1 MNNLFEQMKTEGHE
15 QVLFC
20 SDRASGLQAIIAIHN
35 TRLGPALG
43 GCRMWLYP
51 DAEAALTDALR
62 LSRAMTYKAAMA
74 DLPLGGGKSV
84 IWGDA
89 KKDKSE
95 AKLIAFAKQVA
106 SLGGRY
112 IVAEDVGI
120 GLADIDRMHQVM
132 PHAAGLPEE
141 KGGSGDPSPAT
152 AYGVFCGMRA
162 ALEERF
168 GEGSFQGRKIA
179 IQGIGKVGYALAV
192 LLHKAGAKLAVCD
205 MDPERVA
212 AICKVTG
219 ADPFL
224 GHEIY
229 RVECDIFAPCALGGF
244 INERTVPRLSC
255 AIVAG
260 AANNQLEN
268 AKAAVLLKEHNIL
281 YTPDYVLNAG
291 GLINIAEELN
301 GYSKERAYKKI
312 EAIYDRLKEVFA
324 LAKKES
330 ILPSEAADRLAEARL
345 AGGKRG

>member
-1 MNNLFEQMKTEGHE
+1 MNLFEQMGMEGHE

-20 SDRASGLQAIIAIHN
+20 ADQASGLQAIVAVHS

-43 GCRMWLYP
+43 GCRMWPYP
-51 DAEAALTDALR
+51 NFDAALTDVLR
-62 LSRAMTYKAAMA
+62 LSKAMTYKAAMA

-84 IWGDA
+84 IWGDP
-89 KKDKSE
+89 KKDKTE
-95 AKLIAFAKQVA
+95 EKLIAFAKQVA

-120 GLADIDRMHQVM
+120 GLSDIERIHRIM

-141 KGGSGDPSPAT
+141 QGGSGDPSPAT

-168 GEGSFQGRKIA
+168 GDGSFQGRKVA
-179 IQGIGKVGYALAV
+179 IQGIGKVGYALAL
-192 LLHKAGAKLAVCD
+192 LLHQAGAKLAVCD
-205 MDPERVA
+205 MDPERVMM
-212 AICKVTG
+212 ICKVTG

-229 RVECDIFAPCALGGF
+229 RVDCDIFSPCALGGF
-244 INERTVPRLSC
+244 MNERTIPRLSC

-268 AKAAVLLKEHNIL
+268 AKAAVLLRDHNIL

-291 GLINIAEELN
+291 GLINIAEELK
-301 GYSKERAYKKI
+301 GYSKEQAYKKI
-312 EAIYDRLKEVFA
+312 EGIYNRLKEVFA
-324 LAKKES
+324 FAKKES
-330 ILPSEAADRLAEARL
+330 LLPSEAADRLAEARL
-345 AGGKRG
+345 GRRSG

>member
-1 MNNLFEQMKTEGHE
+1 MNLFEQMGTEGHE
-15 QVLFC
+15 QLLFC
-20 SDRASGLQAIIAIHN
+20 ADRASGLQAIIAVHN

-43 GCRMWLYP
+43 GCRMWAYP
-51 DAEAALTDALR
+51 SFDAALADVLR
-62 LSRAMTYKAAMA
+62 LSRAMSYKAAMA

-84 IWGDA
+84 IWGDP
-89 KKDKSE
+89 KKEKSE
-95 AKLIAFAKQVA
+95 AKLVAFANQVA

-120 GLADIDRMHQVM
+120 GLSDVERMHQVM
-132 PHAAGLPEE
+132 PYAAGLPEE

-168 GEGSFQGRKIA
+168 GDGSFEGRRIA
-179 IQGIGKVGYALAV
+179 IQGIGKVGYALAL

-212 AICKVTG
+212 MICKVTG

-229 RVECDIFAPCALGGF
+229 RVDCDIFAPCALGGF
-244 INERTVPRLSC
+244 MNERTIPRLSC

-268 AKAAVLLKEHNIL
+268 PKAAILLKEREIL

-291 GLINIAEELN
+291 GLINIAEELK
-301 GYSKERAYKKI
+301 GYSKEGAYKKI
-312 EAIYDRLKEVFA
+312 EGIYPRLKEVFGF
-324 LAKKES
+324 AKKES
-330 ILPSEAADRLAEARL
+330 LLPSEAADRLAEAKL
-345 AGGKRG
+345 AGRKG

>member
-1 MNNLFEQMKTEGHE
+1 MNLFEQMKTDGHE
-15 QVLFC
+15 QILFC
-20 SDRASGLQAIIAIHN
+20 SDPASGLQAIIAIHD

-43 GCRMWLYP
+43 GCRMWHYP
-51 DAEAALTDALR
+51 NFDAALTDVLR
-62 LSRAMTYKAAMA
+62 LSKAMTYKAAMA

-84 IWGDA
+84 IWGDS
-89 KKDKSE
+89 KKEKSE

-120 GLADIDRMHQVM
+120 GLADIERMHEVM

-141 KGGSGDPSPAT
+141 KGGSGDTSPAT

-168 GEGSFQGRKIA
+168 GDGSFQGRKIA
-179 IQGIGKVGYALAV
+179 IQGIGKVGYALAL
-192 LLHKAGAKLAVCD
+192 LLHKAGAKIAVCD

-219 ADPFL
+219 ADPYL

-229 RVECDIFAPCALGGF
+229 RVECDIFAPCAMGGF
-244 INERTVPRLSC
+244 MNERTIPRLSC
-255 AIVAG
+255 EIVAG

-268 AKAAVLLKEHNIL
+268 AKAAMLLKDRNIL

-291 GLINIAEELN
+291 GLINIAEELH
-301 GYSKERAYKKI
+301 GYSKERATKKI
-312 EAIYDRLKEVFA
+312 ESIYDRLKEVFA
-324 LAKKES
+324 LAQKES
-330 ILPSEAADRLAEARL
+330 ILPSEAADRLAESRL
-345 AGGKRG
+345 ARGKRR

>member
-1 MNNLFEQMKTEGHE
+1 MNLFEQMKTDGHE
-15 QVLFC
+15 QILFC
-20 SDRASGLQAIIAIHN
+20 SDPASGLQAIIAIHD

-43 GCRMWLYP
+43 GCRMWPYP
-51 DAEAALTDALR
+51 NFDAALTDVLR
-62 LSRAMTYKAAMA
+62 LSKAMTYKAAMA

-84 IWGDA
+84 IWGDS
-89 KKDKSE
+89 KKEKSE

-120 GLADIDRMHQVM
+120 GLADIERMHEVM

-168 GEGSFQGRKIA
+168 GDGSFQGRKIA
-179 IQGIGKVGYALAV
+179 IQGIGKVGYALAL
-192 LLHKAGAKLAVCD
+192 LLHKAGAKIAVCD

-219 ADPFL
+219 ADPYL

-229 RVECDIFAPCALGGF
+229 RVECDIFAPCAMGGF
-244 INERTVPRLSC
+244 MNERTIPRLSC
-255 AIVAG
+255 EIVAG

-268 AKAAVLLKEHNIL
+268 AKAAMLLKDRNIL

-291 GLINIAEELN
+291 GLINIAEELH
-301 GYSKERAYKKI
+301 GYSKERATKKI
-312 EAIYDRLKEVFA
+312 ESIYDRLKEVFA
-324 LAKKES
+324 LAQKES

-345 AGGKRG
+345 ARGKRR

>member
-1 MNNLFEQMKTEGHE
+1 MNLFEQMKTEGHE
-15 QVLFC
+15 RVLFC

-35 TRLGPALG
+35 TQLGPALG
-43 GCRMWLYP
+43 GCRMWPYP
-51 DAEAALTDALR
+51 DAAAALTDALR

-74 DLPLGGGKSV
+74 DLPLGGGKASSGAIRKREERSKV
-84 IWGDA
+84 DRFRQRGRLARRTVHRGRRCRDRSCRYRPDASGDA
-89 KKDKSE
+89 ACRRTS
-95 AKLIAFAKQVA
+95 
-106 SLGGRY
+106 GRK
-112 IVAEDVGI
+112 
-120 GLADIDRMHQVM
+120 R
-132 PHAAGLPEE
+132 
-141 KGGSGDPSPAT
+141 GSGDPSPAT

-168 GEGSFQGRKIA
+168 GDGSFQGRKIA
-179 IQGIGKVGYALAV
+179 IQGIGKVGYALAL
-192 LLHKAGAKLAVCD
+192 LLHKAGAKLYVCD

-219 ADPFL
+219 ADPLL

-229 RVECDIFAPCALGGF
+229 RVECDIFSPCALGGF
-244 INERTVPRLSC
+244 LNERTIPRLSC
-255 AIVAG
+255 EIIAG

-268 AKAAVLLKEHNIL
+268 PKAAILLKDRNIL

-301 GYSKERAYKKI
+301 GYSKEKAYQKI

-324 LAKKES
+324 FAKKAS

-345 AGGKRG
+345 AAGK

>member
-1 MNNLFEQMKTEGHE
+1 MNLFEQMKTDGHE
-15 QVLFC
+15 QILFG
-20 SDRASGLQAIIAIHN
+20 SDPASGLQAIIAIHD
-35 TRLGPALG
+35 TRLGPSLG
-43 GCRMWLYP
+43 GCRMWPYP
-51 DAEAALTDALR
+51 NFDAALTDVLR
-62 LSRAMTYKAAMA
+62 LSKAMTYKAAMA

-84 IWGDA
+84 IWGDP
-89 KKDKSE
+89 KKEKSE
-95 AKLIAFAKQVA
+95 AKLVAFAEQVA

-120 GLADIDRMHQVM
+120 GLADIERIHRVM

-179 IQGIGKVGYALAV
+179 IQGIGKVGYALAL
-192 LLHKAGAKLAVCD
+192 LLHKAGAKISVCD

-244 INERTVPRLSC
+244 MNERTIPRLSC
-255 AIVAG
+255 EIVAG

-268 AKAAVLLKEHNIL
+268 AKAAILLRDRNIL

-330 ILPSEAADRLAEARL
+330 IPPSEAADRLAEARL
-345 AGGKRG
+345 AGGRKG